1 MTWLTAV
8 NLLLK
13 VAGGILDHLREGRL
27 IQAGADAEQVEQQRA
42 VAQSIKRA
50 RRAVQRARV
59 DAHVGELRDKY
70 RRR

>member
-8 NLLLK
+8 TLLLR
-13 VAGGILDHLREGRL
+13 VVGGILDHLREGRL

-50 RRAVQRARV
+50 RRAVERARI
-59 DAHVGELRDKY
+59 DAGELRDKY

>member
-13 VAGGILDHLREGRL
+13 VVGGILDHLREGRL
-27 IQAGADAEQVEQQRA
+27 IQAGADAELVRQQLA
-42 VAQSIKRA
+42 VAKSIKRA
-50 RRAVQRARV
+50 RRAVERARIN
-59 DAHVGELRDKY
+59 AGELRDKY